1 MRLCDSATLRLTP
14 NKMKHTLIILAAA
27 IMLLQSCGIY
37 NKYKRPDVNTTGLY
51 RDTQNDLDTL
61 AASDTTTL
69 GSLPWREV
77 FTDPKLQALIDTA
90 LVNNTDLLTAS
101 LSVKQAEAML
111 TSAKLAYLP
120 SFVFAPSG
128 TLSSWDHQKAS
139 QIYSLPIQ
147 ASWTIDLFG
156 SLTNAKRAQQAA
168 LVQTRDYKRAVRTGI
183 INGVANC
190 YYTLLM
196 LDRQMDITRQ
206 TEALTRETWEK
217 MQDMKQLYGYT
228 EASVLSAKANY
239 LSVQASIPEIERQIR
254 EVENSLSLLLAQA
267 PQHIDRSTL
276 EEQSLPANLS
286 TGIGIQLLQNRPDV
300 HAKEMALAN
309 CFYNVNKARAAF
321 YPNITITGSA
331 AWTNSSGMGI
341 VNPGKLLANAVGS
354 LVQPIFQRGQLVA
367 GLKVAKAQQEQAYL
381 AWQQS
386 ILNAGSEVSNAL
398 KQYETSAR
406 LSEIE
411 AERIATLTANVEAV
425 NELMTNG
432 ATYLEVITAQQAL
445 LSSQLTKVADDF
457 NKMQAVVNLYYALGG
472 GSQ

>member
-1 MRLCDSATLRLTP
+1 MKYTLLYITVVVS
-14 NKMKHTLIILAAA
+14 L
-27 IMLLQSCGIY
+27 LLQSCGIY
-37 NKYKRPDVNTTGLY
+37 NKYKRPEVNASGLY
-51 RDTQNDLDTL
+51 RDVHSDLDTL
-61 AASDTTTL
+61 VVNDTTTL
-69 GSLPWREV
+69 GSTPWREV
-77 FTDPKLQALIDTA
+77 FTDSKLQALIDSA
-90 LVNNTDLLTAS
+90 LANNSDLLTAS

-120 SFVFAPSG
+120 SFVFAPSA
-128 TLSSWDHQKAS
+128 TATSWDHSKAT
-139 QIYSLPIQ
+139 QTYSLPIQ

-156 SLTNAKRAQQAA
+156 SLTNARRAQKAV
-168 LVQTRDYKRAVRTGI
+168 LLQTRDYQRAVKTGI
-183 INGVANC
+183 ISGVANC

-196 LDRQMDITRQ
+196 LDKQLQITKS

-217 MQDMKQLYGYT
+217 MQDMKQLYGYN

-239 LSVQASIPEIERQIR
+239 LAVKASVPEIERQIR

-267 PQHIDRSTL
+267 PQHIERGTF
-276 EEQSLPANLS
+276 EQQSLPTNLS
-286 TGIGIQLLQNRPDV
+286 TGVSIQLLQNRPDV

-309 CFYNVNKARAAF
+309 CFYNVEKARSAF

-331 AWTNSSGMGI
+331 AWTNSSGMGV
-341 VNPGKLLANAVGS
+341 VNPGKLLASAVGS

-381 AWQQS
+381 AWQQA

-398 KQYETSAR
+398 KLYETSAR

-411 AERIATLTANVEAV
+411 AERSATLEANVQAV
-425 NELMTNG
+425 QELMTNG

-445 LSSQLTKVADDF
+445 LASQLQKIANDF

-472 GSQ
+472 GQ

>member
-1 MRLCDSATLRLTP
+1 MKYTLLY
-14 NKMKHTLIILAAA
+14 IVIAGA
-27 IMLLQSCGIY
+27 LLLNSCGIY
-37 NKYKRPDVNTTGLY
+37 TKYKRPEVNANGLY
-51 RDTQNDLDTL
+51 RDTQSNLDTL
-61 AASDTTTL
+61 AVSDTTNFGTT
-69 GSLPWREV
+69 PWREV
-77 FTDPKLQALIDTA
+77 FTDPKLQALIDSA
-90 LVNNTDLLTAS
+90 LTNNSDLLTAS

-120 SFVFAPSG
+120 NFVFAPTG
-128 TLSSWDHQKAS
+128 TLSSWDHSKAT
-139 QIYSLPIQ
+139 QTYSLPIQ

-156 SLTNAKRAQQAA
+156 SLTNARLAQKAA
-168 LVQTRDYKRAVRTGI
+168 LLQMNDYQRAVKTGI
-183 INGVANC
+183 ISGVANC

-196 LDRQMDITRQ
+196 LDKQLEITKS

-239 LSVQASIPEIERQIR
+239 LAVQASIPEIERQIR
-254 EVENSLSLLLAQA
+254 EVENSLSLLLTQA
-267 PQHIDRSTL
+267 PQHIERGTF
-276 EEQSLPANLS
+276 EQQSLPSNLS
-286 TGIGIQLLQNRPDV
+286 AGVSIQLLQNRPDV

-341 VNPGKLLANAVGS
+341 VNPGKLLASAVGS
-354 LVQPIFQRGQLVA
+354 LTQPIFMRGQLVA
-367 GLKVAKAQQEQAYL
+367 GLRVAKAQQEQAYI

-398 KQYETSAR
+398 KLYETSAR
-406 LSEIE
+406 LSELE
-411 AERIATLTANVEAV
+411 AERSATLAANVQAV
-425 NELMTNG
+425 EELMTNG

-445 LSSQLTKVADDF
+445 LSSQLQKVADDF

-472 GSQ
+472 QP

>member
-1 MRLCDSATLRLTP
+1 
-14 NKMKHTLIILAAA
+14 MKHTLYIIIVLCT
-27 IMLLQSCGIY
+27 LLQSCGLY
-37 NKYKRPDVNTTGLY
+37 NKYKRPDVNTEGLY
-51 RDTQNDLDTL
+51 RDFSNDLDTL
-61 AASDTTTL
+61 VVTDTTTL
-69 GSLPWREV
+69 ASTPWREV
-77 FTDPKLQALIDTA
+77 FTDPKLQVLIDSA
-90 LVNNTDLLTAS
+90 LANNSDLLTAA

-111 TSAKLAYLP
+111 SVAKLAYVP

-128 TLSSWDHQKAS
+128 TLSSWDNNKAV
-139 QIYSLPIQ
+139 QTYTLPIQ

-156 SLTNAKRAQQAA
+156 SLTNAKRAQQAV
-168 LVQTRDYKRAVRTGI
+168 LIQTRDYQRAVKTSI
-183 INGVANC
+183 IAGVANC

-196 LDRQMDITRQ
+196 LDKQLEITRQ
-206 TEALTRETWEK
+206 TESLTLETWEK

-239 LSVQASIPEIERQIR
+239 LAVQASIPEIERQIR

-267 PQHIDRSTL
+267 PQHIDRSTF
-276 EEQSLPANLS
+276 EQQSLPSNLS
-286 TGIGIQLLQNRPDV
+286 TGVGIQLLGNRPDV
-300 HAKEMALAN
+300 HAKEMALAS

-321 YPNITITGSA
+321 YPNITITGTA
-331 AWTNSSGMGI
+331 AWTNSGGAGV
-341 VNPGKLLANAVGS
+341 VNPGKLLAQAVGS
-354 LVQPIFQRGQLVA
+354 LVQPIFQHGQLVA
-367 GLKVAKAQQEQAYL
+367 GLKVAKADEEKAYI

-411 AERIATLTANVEAV
+411 AERTATLEANVEAV
-425 NELMTNG
+425 ELLMTNG
-432 ATYLEVITAQQAL
+432 ATYLEVISAQQAL

-472 GSQ
+472 GGE